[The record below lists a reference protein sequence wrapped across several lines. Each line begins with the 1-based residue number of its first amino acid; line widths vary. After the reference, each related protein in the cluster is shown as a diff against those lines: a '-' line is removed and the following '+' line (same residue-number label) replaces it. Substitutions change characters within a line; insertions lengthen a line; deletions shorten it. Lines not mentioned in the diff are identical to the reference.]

1 MRTIQSAAP
10 RRELRDFVRVFA
22 QRMIP
27 QGTCTSQSNV
37 ATLEQVVAFYL
48 GGQTFLEAPDRESTL
63 APDITVFGSM
73 TYPRGGA
80 RFSGHVIGFAIFS

>member
-27 QGTCTSQSNV
+27 QGTCTSQANV

-48 GGQTFLEAPDRESTL
+48 GTDLSGGSGQGKHIGT
-63 APDITVFGSM
+63 
-73 TYPRGGA
+73 
-80 RFSGHVIGFAIFS
+80 GHHRSSDL